1 MPLITSYH
9 DDTGTIQLMTLIE
22 KKLQVWEQQGF
33 INGDQYDA
41 ILAFEQGEKQNNN
54 WWLYSLLI
62 LGSAIIGLGVISL
75 IAANW
80 ALIPNSL
87 KLGVDFTL
95 LAALAGAIFWQKQQP
110 KHLFSDALI
119 TAFIIL
125 CLASIG
131 LIAQIYHISGR
142 WYHAILLW
150 SVITLPIVLFA
161 RHLFV
166 HFLWVSLFI
175 NAAVWSCVDL
185 AGGNLR
191 SAIRELPAV
200 LLLAPLLAAMLYLL
214 SRRVIWLVRTS
225 SSFFFWFQISALIS
239 LVAIDLIRSGGD
251 KQVFEWQ
258 WYLPSWLAA
267 AILIGLILTRASY
280 KPLNK
285 GLLIASIVLLV
296 LYYDPTILFTGQTRY
311 TFSALDSTAR
321 ASIWLADDIRAPALT
336 ILILFLYAIHAGNSG
351 YHRTF
356 NLITFLIGLRFVV
369 LYFQAMGG
377 LAATGVGLILSGLM
391 IIGIAWFW
399 YSSRDRLQNWSKELS
414 L

>member
-1 MPLITSYH
+1 
-9 DDTGTIQLMTLIE
+9 MTLIE
-22 KKLQVWEQQGF
+22 KKLQIWEQQGL
-33 INGDQYDA
+33 INSDQYDA
-41 ILAFEQGEKQNNN
+41 ILTFEQGEKQNNN

-62 LGSAIIGLGVISL
+62 LGSAIIGLGIISL

-80 ALIPNSL
+80 TQIPDTL
-87 KLGVDFTL
+87 KLGTDFSL
-95 LAALAGAIFWQKQQP
+95 LIILAAAIFWQKR
-110 KHLFSDALI
+110 KAKSLVSDALI

-131 LIAQIYHISGR
+131 LIAQIYHINGR

-161 RHLFV
+161 RHLLV

-191 SAIRELPAV
+191 STLREFPAV
-200 LLLAPLLAAMLYLL
+200 LLLAPLLSATLYLL
-214 SRRVIWLVRTS
+214 ARRVALLHRTS
-225 SSFFFWFQISALIS
+225 SSFFFWFQISALIA
-239 LVAIDLIRSGGD
+239 LVVIDLIRSGGD
-251 KQVFEWQ
+251 TQAFNWH
-258 WYLPSWLAA
+258 WYLPAWITA
-267 AILIGLILTRASY
+267 AILIGLIATRPAY
-280 KPLNK
+280 RPLNK
-285 GLLIASIVLLV
+285 ALLIAAILLLV
-296 LYYDPTILFTGQTRY
+296 LYYQPNFLFTGQTRY
-311 TFSALDSTAR
+311 TFSALDSAAR
-321 ASIWLADDIRAPALT
+321 ASIWMADDIRAPILT

-399 YSSRDRLQNWSKELS
+399 YSSRDSLQNWSKELK

>member
-1 MPLITSYH
+1 
-9 DDTGTIQLMTLIE
+9 MTLIE
-22 KKLQVWEQQGF
+22 KKLQIWEQQGL

-41 ILAFEQGEKQNNN
+41 ILAFEQGEKQNSN
-54 WWLYSLLI
+54 WWLYSLLM

-80 ALIPNSL
+80 AKIPDGL
-87 KLGVDFTL
+87 KLGANFL
-95 LAALAGAIFWQKQQP
+95 LLVSLAVVIFWQKQKP
-110 KHLFSDALI
+110 KKPWVDALI
-119 TAFIIL
+119 TAFIII

-131 LIAQIYHISGR
+131 LIAQIYHINGR

-150 SVITLPIVLFA
+150 SVISLPIVLFA

-175 NAAVWSCVDL
+175 NAAVWSCIDL

-191 SAIRELPAV
+191 NIMRELPAV
-200 LLLAPLLAAMLYLL
+200 LLLAPLLSATLYLL
-214 SRRVIWLVRTS
+214 ARRVHLLYRTT
-225 SSFFFWFQISALIS
+225 SSFFFWFQISALIA
-239 LVAIDLIRSGGD
+239 LVAIDLIRSGGET
-251 KQVFEWQ
+251 QFFEWR
-258 WYLPSWLAA
+258 WYLPSWIAA
-267 AILIGLILTRASY
+267 SILIALIALRPAY
-280 KPLNK
+280 RPLNK
-285 GLLIASIVLLV
+285 GLLIAAILL
-296 LYYDPTILFTGQTRY
+296 LIIYYYPDILFTGQTRY
-311 TFSALDSTAR
+311 KFSALDSTER

-356 NLITFLIGLRFVV
+356 NVITFLIGLRFVV

-399 YSSRDRLQNWSKELS
+399 YSSRDLLKSWSKELTP
-414 L
+414 

>member
-1 MPLITSYH
+1 
-9 DDTGTIQLMTLIE
+9 MTLIE
-22 KKLQVWEQQGF
+22 KKLQVWEQQGL
-33 INGDQYDA
+33 ITGDQYEA
-41 ILAFEQGEKQNNN
+41 ILAFEQGKQQNNN
-54 WWLYSLLI
+54 WWLYSLFM
-62 LGSAIIGLGVISL
+62 LGSAIIGLGIISL

-80 ALIPNSL
+80 AQIPDGL
-87 KLGVDFTL
+87 KLSVNFSL
-95 LAALAGAIFWQKQQP
+95 LAMLAIAIFWYQRRDQQ
-110 KHLFSDALI
+110 LVTDSLI

-131 LIAQIYHISGR
+131 LIAQIYHINGR

-150 SVITLPIVLFA
+150 SVISLPIVLFA
-161 RHLFV
+161 RHLMV

-175 NAAVWSCVDL
+175 NAAIWSSVDL

-191 SAIRELPAV
+191 STLRELPAV
-200 LLLAPLLAAMLYLL
+200 LLLAPLLSATLYLL
-214 SRRVIWLVRTS
+214 ARRVAILHKTS
-225 SSFFFWFQISALIS
+225 SSFFFWFQISALIA
-239 LVAIDLIRSGGD
+239 LIAIDLMRSGAD
-251 KQVFEWQ
+251 TQVFDWH
-258 WYLPSWLAA
+258 WYLPAWLTAALLIALILLRHAYKSLNKSLLIA
-267 AILIGLILTRASY
+267 AIL
-280 KPLNK
+280 
-285 GLLIASIVLLV
+285 LLV
-296 LYYDPTILFTGQTRY
+296 LYYEPSILFTGQTRY
-311 TFSALDSTAR
+311 TFSALDSVAR
-321 ASIWLADDIRAPALT
+321 ASIWSADDIRAPVLT

>member
-1 MPLITSYH
+1 
-9 DDTGTIQLMTLIE
+9 
-22 KKLQVWEQQGF
+22 
-33 INGDQYDA
+33 
-41 ILAFEQGEKQNNN
+41 
-54 WWLYSLLI
+54 
-62 LGSAIIGLGVISL
+62 
-75 IAANW
+75 
-80 ALIPNSL
+80 
-87 KLGVDFTL
+87 
-95 LAALAGAIFWQKQQP
+95 
-110 KHLFSDALI
+110 
-119 TAFIIL
+119 
-125 CLASIG
+125 
-131 LIAQIYHISGR
+131 
-142 WYHAILLW
+142 
-150 SVITLPIVLFA
+150 
-161 RHLFV
+161 
-166 HFLWVSLFI
+166 
-175 NAAVWSCVDL
+175 VDL

-296 LYYDPTILFTGQTRY
+296 LYYDPTILFTGQNRY

>member
-1 MPLITSYH
+1 
-9 DDTGTIQLMTLIE
+9 MTLIE
-22 KKLQVWEQQGF
+22 KKLQIWEQQGL
-33 INGDQYDA
+33 ITGDQYEA
-41 ILAFEQGEKQNNN
+41 ILSFEQGETKNNN

-62 LGSAIIGLGVISL
+62 LGSAIIGLGIISL

-80 ALIPNSL
+80 AQIPDRL
-87 KLGVDFTL
+87 KLGADFGL
-95 LAALAGAIFWQKQQP
+95 LAILASTIFWYQRRQQQI
-110 KHLFSDALI
+110 LTDMLI
-119 TAFIIL
+119 AAFIIL

-131 LIAQIYHISGR
+131 LIAQIYHINGR
-142 WYHAILLW
+142 WYHAIMLW
-150 SVITLPIVLFA
+150 SVISLPIVLFA
-161 RHLFV
+161 RHLMV

-191 SAIRELPAV
+191 SAMRELPAV
-200 LLLAPLLAAMLYLL
+200 LLLAPLLSASLYVLA
-214 SRRVIWLVRTS
+214 RRIAILHRTS
-225 SSFFFWFQISALIS
+225 ASFFFWFQISALIA
-239 LVAIDLIRSGGD
+239 LIAIDIMRSGGET
-251 KQVFEWQ
+251 QTFVWQ
-258 WYLPSWLAA
+258 WYLPAWITAA
-267 AILIGLILTRASY
+267 LLISLIAFRKVY

-285 GLLIASIVLLV
+285 GLLITAIILLV
-296 LYYDPTILFTGQTRY
+296 LYYEPSFLFTGQTRY
-311 TFSALDSTAR
+311 TFSALDSVAR
-321 ASIWLADDIRAPALT
+321 ASIWLADDIRAPILT

>member
-1 MPLITSYH
+1 MPLNNKLLSLGET
-9 DDTGTIQLMTLIE
+9 QRMTLIE
-22 KKLQVWEQQGF
+22 KKLQVWEQQGL
-33 INGDQYDA
+33 INGDQLDA
-41 ILAFEQGEKQNNN
+41 ILVFERGEKQNNN

-80 ALIPNSL
+80 VKISDSL
-87 KLGVDFTL
+87 KLSTDFLFLGVF
-95 LAALAGAIFWQKQQP
+95 ALSIFWYQRQSKYII
-110 KHLFSDALI
+110 SDILI

-131 LIAQIYHISGR
+131 LIAQIYHINGR

-150 SVITLPIVLFA
+150 SVISLPIVLFA
-161 RHLFV
+161 RHLMV
-166 HFLWVSLFI
+166 HFFWVSLFI
-175 NAAVWSCVDL
+175 NAAVWSIVDL

-191 SAIRELPAV
+191 NIMRELPAV
-200 LLLAPLLAAMLYLL
+200 LLLAPLLSAALYLL
-214 SRRVIWLVRTS
+214 ARRVATLHKTS
-225 SSFFFWFQISALIS
+225 SSFFFWFQISALIA
-239 LVAIDLIRSGGD
+239 LVAIDLIRSGGEA
-251 KQVFEWQ
+251 QVFEWP
-258 WYLPSWLAA
+258 WYLPAWLTAT
-267 AILIGLILTRASY
+267 ILIALIATRRAY
-280 KPLNK
+280 RPLNK
-285 GLLIASIVLLV
+285 GLLIAAILLLV
-296 LYYDPTILFTGQTRY
+296 FYYQPDILFTGQTRY
-311 TFSALDSTAR
+311 TFSALDSSSR
-321 ASIWLADDIRAPALT
+321 ASIFLADDIRAPVLT

-399 YSSRDRLQNWSKELS
+399 YSSRDLLKKWSKELT

>member
-1 MPLITSYH
+1 
-9 DDTGTIQLMTLIE
+9 MTLIE
-22 KKLQVWEQQGF
+22 KKLQIWEQQGF
-33 INGDQYDA
+33 ITGDQYET
-41 ILAFEQGEKQNNN
+41 ILSFEQGEKQNNN

-62 LGSAIIGLGVISL
+62 LGSAIIGLGIISL

-80 ALIPNSL
+80 VQIPDSL
-87 KLGVDFTL
+87 KLGADFSLLIL
-95 LAALAGAIFWQKQQP
+95 LATAIFWYQSHYK
-110 KHLFSDALI
+110 KVVADILI

-131 LIAQIYHISGR
+131 LIAQVYHINGR
-142 WYHAILLW
+142 WYHAIMLW
-150 SVITLPIVLFA
+150 SVISLPIVLFA
-161 RHLFV
+161 RHLMV

-175 NAAVWSCVDL
+175 NAAVWSSVDL

-191 SAIRELPAV
+191 NAMRELPAV
-200 LLLAPLLAAMLYLL
+200 LLLAPLLSASLYLL
-214 SRRVIWLVRTS
+214 ARRVALLHKTS
-225 SSFFFWFQISALIS
+225 SSFFFWFQISALIA
-239 LVAIDLIRSGGD
+239 LIAIDIMRSGGETQTFD
-251 KQVFEWQ
+251 WH
-258 WYLPSWLAA
+258 WYLPAWLTAA
-267 AILIGLILTRASY
+267 LLIGLIALRRVY

-285 GLLIASIVLLV
+285 ALLTAAILLLV
-296 LYYDPTILFTGQTRY
+296 LYYAPSILFTGQTRY
-311 TFSALDSTAR
+311 TFSALDSVAR
-321 ASIWLADDIRAPALT
+321 ASLWSADDIRAPALT

-356 NLITFLIGLRFVV
+356 NLITFLIGLRFVI

-399 YSSRDRLQNWSKELS
+399 YSSRDRFQNWSKELS

>member
-1 MPLITSYH
+1 
-9 DDTGTIQLMTLIE
+9 MTLIE
-22 KKLQVWEQQGF
+22 RKLQIWEQQGL

-62 LGSAIIGLGVISL
+62 LGSAIIGLGIISL

-80 ALIPNSL
+80 AQIPDTL
-87 KLGVDFTL
+87 KIGTNFTL
-95 LAALAGAIFWQKQQP
+95 LIILAASIFWF
-110 KHLFSDALI
+110 KHKAKKLIADILI

-131 LIAQIYHISGR
+131 LIAQIYHINGH

-161 RHLFV
+161 RHWLVQFI
-166 HFLWVSLFI
+166 WVSFFI

-185 AGGNLR
+185 SGGSFRGSL
-191 SAIRELPAV
+191 RELPAI
-200 LLLAPLLAAMLYLL
+200 LLLAPLLSATFYLL
-214 SRRVIWLVRTS
+214 ARRVSIFHRTS
-225 SSFFFWFQISALIS
+225 SSFFFWFQISALIA
-239 LVAIDLIRSGGD
+239 LVVIDLMRSGGD
-251 KQVFEWQ
+251 KQVFDWH
-258 WYLPSWLAA
+258 WYLPAWITA
-267 AILIGLILTRASY
+267 AILIGLITLRPAY

-285 GLLIASIVLLV
+285 ILLIAAIVLLV
-296 LYYDPTILFTGQTRY
+296 LYYQPNLLFTGQTRY

-321 ASIWLADDIRAPALT
+321 ASIWVADDIRAPVLT

-356 NLITFLIGLRFVV
+356 NVITFLIGLRFVV

-399 YSSRDRLQNWSKELS
+399 YSSRDRLQNWSKELT

>member
-1 MPLITSYH
+1 
-9 DDTGTIQLMTLIE
+9 MTLIE
-22 KKLQVWEQQGF
+22 KKLQIWEQQGL
-33 INGDQYDA
+33 ITGDQYEA
-41 ILAFEQGEKQNNN
+41 ILSFEQGETKNNN

-62 LGSAIIGLGVISL
+62 LGSAIIGLGIISL

-80 ALIPNSL
+80 AQIPDRL
-87 KLGVDFTL
+87 KLGADFGL
-95 LAALAGAIFWQKQQP
+95 LAILASAIFWYQRRQQQI
-110 KHLFSDALI
+110 LTDMLI
-119 TAFIIL
+119 AAFIIL

-131 LIAQIYHISGR
+131 LIAQIYHINGR
-142 WYHAILLW
+142 WYHAIMLW
-150 SVITLPIVLFA
+150 SVISLPIVLFA
-161 RHLFV
+161 RHLMV

-191 SAIRELPAV
+191 SAMRELPAV
-200 LLLAPLLAAMLYLL
+200 LLLAPLLSASLYVLA
-214 SRRVIWLVRTS
+214 RRIAILHRTS
-225 SSFFFWFQISALIS
+225 ASFFFWFQISALIA
-239 LVAIDLIRSGGD
+239 LIAIDIMRSGGET
-251 KQVFEWQ
+251 QTFVWQ
-258 WYLPSWLAA
+258 WYLPAWITAA
-267 AILIGLILTRASY
+267 LLISLIAFRKVY

-285 GLLIASIVLLV
+285 GLLIAAIILLV
-296 LYYDPTILFTGQTRY
+296 LYYEPSFLFTGQTRY
-311 TFSALDSTAR
+311 TFSALDSVAR
-321 ASIWLADDIRAPALT
+321 ASIWLADDIRAPILT